1 MKRTVV
7 GMIGALALSACGPSA
22 TTTTQETTTAAPPR
36 QPPAFE
42 LSCAAFADVTAAQLG
57 QRYGD
62 ANVSVQTLPGPEGTE
77 SYQATVLFADD
88 PARRIEIVW
97 DDGTDHPASVTIH
110 GDASQWVGPQGIAL
124 GRSTAEVEQ
133 ANGGPFT
140 MSGFDWD
147 YGGFVTDW
155 KGGALSRESCHVATG
170 FTPHGSNYTAIGD
183 GEFASNSPAV
193 RSASPTVAQIGLS
206 FSDE

>member
-1 MKRTVV
+1 M
-7 GMIGALALSACGPSA
+7 
-22 TTTTQETTTAAPPR
+22 
-36 QPPAFE
+36 
-42 LSCAAFADVTAAQLG
+42 
-57 QRYGD
+57 
-62 ANVSVQTLPGPEGTE
+62 
-77 SYQATVLFADD
+77 LFADD

-97 DDGTDHPASVTIH
+97 DDGTDHPSSVTIH
-110 GDASQWVGPQGIAL
+110 GDASQWVGPLGIAL

-155 KGGALSRESCHVATG
+155 KAGALSRESCHVTTG

-183 GEFASNSPAV
+183 TEFASNSPAV
-193 RSASPTVAQIGLS
+193 RSASPTVAQIGLKRGDCDS
-206 FSDE
+206 EIVTSADLTKVLNSPYP